1 MEHASPQDTICA
13 LSTPPG
19 TGALGVIRL
28 SGPAAITIC
37 SEVFTGALKNKTA
50 PFVSYGKICDGRDVI
65 DEVVLTLFKAP
76 ASFNGEDTVE
86 FSCHGSPY
94 ILERVLE
101 LLLRKGARIAEPGEF
116 TLRAFLNGKMDL
128 SQAEAVADLI
138 ASRSKAAHKLAMHQM
153 RGGFS
158 KEIDAL
164 RERLIHFASMIEL
177 ELDFAEEDVEFADRD
192 DLKSLVDELCDILR
206 KLIDSFATGN
216 VLKNGVPVA
225 ITGAP
230 NQGKSTL
237 LNALLNEER
246 AIVSE
251 IAGTTRDAIED
262 EISIGGVRFR
272 FIDTAGIRET
282 TDTIESMGIN
292 KALDKARSASVIL
305 YLVDASETSR
315 EEVNKVVAAFRQQL
329 GEGKHR
335 LIVVANKID
344 KAKGAEAEISAKFSD
359 FNDVVYLSAL
369 KKENLDVLQKKL
381 LEGVNTGAFE
391 HGELMVTNA
400 RHHRAL
406 SQALEA
412 LSDVRR
418 GLDQNITGDFLAIDI
433 RKALHHLGEITG
445 KITTDDL
452 LGNIFSKFCIGK

>member
-1 MEHASPQDTICA
+1 M
-13 LSTPPG
+13 
-19 TGALGVIRL
+19 
-28 SGPAAITIC
+28 
-37 SEVFTGALKNKTA
+37 
-50 PFVSYGKICDGRDVI
+50 SYGRIFDGNEVV

-94 ILERVLE
+94 ILERVLG
-101 LLLRKGARIAEPGEF
+101 LLLKKGARIAEPGEF

-138 ASRSKAAHKLAMHQM
+138 ASRSKASHKLAMHQM

-158 KEIDAL
+158 REIDAL

-192 DLKSLVDELCDILR
+192 DLKSLVDELCEILR

-262 EISIGGVRFR
+262 EITIGGVRFR

-282 TDTIESMGIN
+282 SDTIESMGIS
-292 KALDKARSASVIL
+292 KALEKARTASVVL
-305 YLVDASETSR
+305 YLVDAAETTR
-315 EEVNKVVAAFRQQL
+315 EEVNKFVAAFRTQL
-329 GEGKHR
+329 GEGAHR
-335 LIVVANKID
+335 LIVVANKMD
-344 KAKGAEAEISAKFSD
+344 KAKGSEAEIRNKFSD

-369 KKENLDVLQKKL
+369 KKENLDALQQKL
-381 LEGVNTGAFE
+381 LEGVNAGAIE

-412 LSDVRR
+412 LADVRR
-418 GLDQNITGDFLAIDI
+418 GLDENITGDFLAIDI